1 MTHALIIGG
10 GIAGPVA
17 AMALDQAGIT
27 ATVYERHNQPADG
40 VGGLIGLAPNGLAA
54 LATVGLAEP
63 VEAISLPVR
72 SMAMFAGTGR
82 KLAEFGGDPAFHAVW
97 RSELYRVLER
107 EARARGVRFE
117 YGKRLND
124 ITQDD
129 GSVTAH
135 FADGTSATA
144 DVLVGA
150 DGIRSTVRTL
160 IDPSAPRPRY
170 TGLVSF
176 GGRPTVPLRVPS
188 THGSFHMFYGRNA
201 VFAYFADN
209 DGNTGWYVNMP
220 SPQPVA
226 ARDVD
231 ADEWL
236 RRLAALFTEDTSP
249 ATEIIRASDPAELV
263 IAGAIDD
270 LPDVPRW
277 SDGRMVII
285 GDAAHA
291 TSPSSGQGGSMAIES
306 GVQLARCLRD
316 FPSVSDAFRGYE
328 LLRRERVSRVIEHG
342 RRTDAMK
349 APGPIMRAILPVV
362 MKLLVRP
369 GKYAWM
375 ADYRIDFDAA
385 VAGAPAR
392 A

>member
-1 MTHALIIGG
+1 MTHTIIIGG

-17 AMALDQAGIT
+17 AMALDRVGIT
-27 ATVYERHNQPADG
+27 ATVYERHDQPADG

-72 SMAMFAGTGR
+72 SMAMFAGNGR

-97 RSELYRVLER
+97 RSELYGVLER
-107 EARARGVRFE
+107 EARARGVAFE
-117 YGKRLND
+117 YGRRLEGV
-124 ITQDD
+124 TQDD
-129 GSVTAH
+129 NGVTAH
-135 FADGTSATA
+135 FADGTTATG
-144 DVLVGA
+144 DILVGA

-160 IDPSAPRPRY
+160 IDPAAPRPRY

-188 THGSFHMFYGRNA
+188 THGSFHMFYGKKA
-201 VFAYFADN
+201 VFAYYAD

-220 SPQPVA
+220 SPQPIA

-231 ADEWL
+231 AVEWL
-236 RRLAALFTEDTSP
+236 RRLSALFTGDTSP

-263 IAGAIDD
+263 IAGAVDD

-277 SDGRMVII
+277 SDGRVVII

-306 GVQLARCLRD
+306 GIQLARCLRD
-316 FPSVSDAFRGYE
+316 FPSVSAAFRGYE
-328 LLRRERVSRVIEHG
+328 LLRRERVRRVIEHG
-342 RRTDAMK
+342 RRTDTTK
-349 APGPIMRAILPVV
+349 APGPITRAILPVV

-369 GKYAWM
+369 GKYTWM
-375 ADYRIDFDAA
+375 ADYRIDFDAP